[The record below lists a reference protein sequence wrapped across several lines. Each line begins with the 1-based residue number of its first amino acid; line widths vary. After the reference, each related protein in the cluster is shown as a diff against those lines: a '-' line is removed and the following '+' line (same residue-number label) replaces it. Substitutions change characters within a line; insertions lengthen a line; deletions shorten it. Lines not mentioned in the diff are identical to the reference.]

1 MGDAQ
6 PLPPLARLV
15 RSMPQE
21 IFDIIYLHTFQTPHT
36 DNLDLQVTT
45 KLPSLLHISR
55 ATRSIYAKTY
65 FPNLEITVSDLQ
77 ILRKW
82 VLALHPQHLKLI
94 TNIAYLLT
102 MPPYGA
108 GSYAAYLSSK
118 KDGFKELWKFEAEME
133 KVLPKGVAL
142 PEIQVKFRVD
152 GECSLHPAN
161 GDARMM
167 LTFLVLE
174 SKPSWVGKG
183 DHVAALLA
191 RLDM

>member
-1 MGDAQ
+1 MDAEQ

-21 IFDIIYLHTFQTPHT
+21 IFDIIYLHTFQTPPT
-36 DNLDLQVTT
+36 EALDLQLTT
-45 KLPSLLHISR
+45 KSPSLLQLSQS
-55 ATRSIYAKTY
+55 TRLTYAKTY

-77 ILRKW
+77 VLRKW
-82 VLALHPQHLKLI
+82 VLALQPQHLKLI
-94 TNIAYLLT
+94 TNISYLLT
-102 MPPYGA
+102 MPPYGT

-133 KVLPKGVAL
+133 KELPKGLAL

-152 GECSLHPAN
+152 
-161 GDARMM
+161 
-167 LTFLVLE
+167 E

-183 DHVAALLA
+183 DHVAALMA